1 MTPLPPHDWHAPIV
15 AGVLGAYQRARPS
28 VYIEIGVDEG
38 HTFAHVITHRAPHG
52 KPVSEAHGVDV
63 TLANIDARH
72 AVYLDTARAVLHEQ
86 SSDDFFAAW
95 DPARRADV
103 VFVDGDHEATQVGRD
118 VEHALAILQPD
129 GVVIVHDT
137 LPVKQE
143 WADSNCGHGWLVIES
158 LRRAEGHQV
167 FTVPLFPGLTL
178 ISPTPRAIR

>member
-1 MTPLPPHDWHAPIV
+1 MSPLPPHDWHAPIV
-15 AGVLGAYQRARPS
+15 AATVAAYLRVSADHVHRDRRRSRPHPRARRG
-28 VYIEIGVDEG
+28 I
-38 HTFAHVITHRAPHG
+38 
-52 KPVSEAHGVDV
+52 PVTIAHGVDA
-63 TLANIDARH
+63 TLANLDERH
-72 AVYLDTARAVLHEQ
+72 GLKGLPWVKLHEQ
-86 SSDDFFAAW
+86 TSDDFFAAW

-118 VEHALAILQPD
+118 VEHALAILAPD

-143 WADSNCGHGWLVIES
+143 WADSNCGDGWLVVES